1 MAVLGKRRGEQA
13 LTGQAQCRIGFE
25 AGAPSAIAITT
36 RASFDLGAQATDT
49 VIVSKCGNGQES
61 SLYPSGT

>member
-13 LTGQAQCRIGFE
+13 LPDRLSAASVSKPAAIGDRHHDQGFVRP
-25 AGAPSAIAITT
+25 G
-36 RASFDLGAQATDT
+36 RAATDT